1 MKEFGYIRTACAVPV
16 IKTGDCVANGEEII
30 GLCEAAWEKQ
40 TGIVVFPELCVTGY
54 TCGDLFFQQTLKQAV
69 AVAVDKIRA
78 WSKNKPMLIVLGA
91 PVSMGGGLYNAAVVI
106 CEGRILGIV
115 PKTYVPNN
123 QEYYEKRWFR
133 SAADLRIKTTPF
145 LGEDVPVGTGLL
157 FRHADFEGVA
167 VAVEICED
175 LWAPIPPS
183 SYSAIAG
190 ATIILNPSASN
201 EVIGKSEYRKALVR
215 QQSARLNA
223 GYLYCSSGYGE
234 STTDVVFG
242 GDALICEKGTLLS
255 KSKRFALES
264 QLILADIDIE
274 AIVRDRQIQTSF
286 GDSAALLEGHDV
298 IECTFTAWDA
308 PSVMRYVNPHPFVPA
323 DEERRKERCEEI
335 FNIQTMALGS
345 RVAHIGSPSMVVGIS
360 GGLDSTLALLVCI
373 NVCDRFNIS
382 RKNIHAVTMPGFGT
396 TDRTYDNA
404 VSLIRSLGA
413 TFHEISI
420 KNATESHFK
429 DIGHDINVHDV
440 TYENAQARE
449 RTQILMDLAN
459 EVGGIVIGTGDLSE
473 LALGW
478 ATYNGDHMSMYGVNG
493 GIPKTLVRYL
503 VRHVADD
510 SKDEKIRQIL
520 YDVLD
525 TPVSPELLPP
535 DEAGKIAQ
543 KTEDLVGPYEL
554 HDFFIYHVLR
564 NGYGPEKIF
573 FMAAQAFEGTY
584 DKATLYKWLR
594 NFYWRFFTQQFKR
607 SCVPDGPKVGSVSL
621 SPRGDWRMPSD
632 AKVQIWLNALDG
644 IEMGLTLG

>member
-145 LGEDVPVGTGLL
+145 LGEDVPVGVDLL

-298 IECTFTAWDA
+298 IECTFTACDA